1 MSAYLKVLEDSG
13 LAAGLKQ
20 ARESKGLSQ
29 RDLGARIAVPQSHIS
44 KIESGT
50 VDLKASSL
58 IEFARALDLE
68 LMLVPRSLVPAVE
81 ALSRVPQKRQ
91 AHQPDEAKS
100 VLRLRRA
107 LANLQKNAR
116 RILRTFGQLP
126 EITRLS
132 DAAQALDK
140 VKLTPEYA
148 DQALDA
154 IKDIN
159 LRSEVLKVA
168 PSDDFNRV
176 LQAASQAADK
186 LRNIR
191 NAQAH
196 GAGEA
201 PARSI
206 PAYRLSDGD
215 DDA

>member
-1 MSAYLKVLEDSG
+1 MSAHRNVIKDSG
-13 LAAGLKQ
+13 LSEGLKQ

-29 RDLGARIAVPQSHIS
+29 RELGARIAVPQSHIS

-68 LMLVPRSLVPAVE
+68 VVLVPRSLVPAVE
-81 ALSRVPQKRQ
+81 AMSRTPQKRQ
-91 AHQPDEAKS
+91 DQQLDEAKS
-100 VLRLRRA
+100 VVRVRRA
-107 LANLQKNAR
+107 LANLQKDAR
-116 RILRTFGQLP
+116 RIIRKVGQLP
-126 EITRLS
+126 EVTRLA
-132 DAAQALDK
+132 DAARELDH
-140 VKLTPEYA
+140 VKLTPESA
-148 DQALDA
+148 DQALAA

-159 LRSEVLKVA
+159 LRSEDPA
-168 PSDDFNRV
+168 

-191 NAQAH
+191 NALAH
-196 GAGEA
+196 GASE
-201 PARSI
+201 PPSRSI

>member
-1 MSAYLKVLEDSG
+1 MSTYLNVIKG
-13 LAAGLKQ
+13 LAEGLKQ

-29 RDLGARIAVPQSHIS
+29 RELGARIAVPQSHIS

-58 IEFARALDLE
+58 IEFARALELE
-68 LMLVPRSLVPAVE
+68 VMLVPRSLVPAVE
-81 ALSRVPQKRQ
+81 ALSRPSQKRQ
-91 AHQPDEAKS
+91 DQPPDEAKS
-100 VLRLRRA
+100 VVRVRRA
-107 LANLQKNAR
+107 LATLQKDAR
-116 RILRTFGQLP
+116 RIIRNVGQLP
-126 EITRLS
+126 EVIRLA
-132 DAAQALDK
+132 DAAQALDQ
-140 VKLTPEYA
+140 VKLTPKYA
-148 DQALDA
+148 DQALEA

-159 LRSEVLKVA
+159 LRSEDPA
-168 PSDDFNRV
+168 

-191 NAQAH
+191 SALAH
-196 GAGEA
+196 GASES

>member
-1 MSAYLKVLEDSG
+1 MSTHHKVLEDSG
-13 LAAGLKQ
+13 LAEGLKQ

-29 RDLGARIAVPQSHIS
+29 RELGARIAVPQSHIS
-44 KIESGT
+44 KIESGV

-68 LMLVPRSLVPAVE
+68 VMLVPRSLVPAVE
-81 ALSRVPQKRQ
+81 ALSRPSQQREAQ
-91 AHQPDEAKS
+91 QPDEAKS
-100 VLRLRRA
+100 VLRVRRA

-116 RILRTFGQLP
+116 RIIRKLGQLP
-126 EITRLS
+126 EITRLL
-132 DAAQALDK
+132 DAAQALDQ
-140 VKLTPEYA
+140 VTLTPEDA
-148 DQALDA
+148 DQALEA

-159 LRSEVLKVA
+159 LRSEDPA
-168 PSDDFNRV
+168 

-191 NAQAH
+191 NALAH
-196 GAGEA
+196 GASES
-201 PARSI
+201 PARAL

>member
-1 MSAYLKVLEDSG
+1 MIEHLNAIEYSG
-13 LAAGLKQ
+13 LAVGLKQ

-29 RDLGARIAVPQSHIS
+29 RELGARIAVPQSHIS

-68 LMLVPRSLVPAVE
+68 VMLVPRSLVPAVE
-81 ALSRVPQKRQ
+81 ALSRPSQERQ
-91 AHQPDEAKS
+91 DLQPEEAKS
-100 VLRLRRA
+100 VLRVRRV
-107 LANLQKNAR
+107 LANLQKDAR
-116 RILRTFGQLP
+116 RIIRKLGQLP

-132 DAAQALDK
+132 DAARELDQ
-140 VKLTPEYA
+140 VKLTPESA
-148 DQALDA
+148 NQALEA

-159 LRSEVLKVA
+159 LRSEDRA
-168 PSDDFNRV
+168 

-191 NAQAH
+191 NALAH
-196 GAGEA
+196 GASEP